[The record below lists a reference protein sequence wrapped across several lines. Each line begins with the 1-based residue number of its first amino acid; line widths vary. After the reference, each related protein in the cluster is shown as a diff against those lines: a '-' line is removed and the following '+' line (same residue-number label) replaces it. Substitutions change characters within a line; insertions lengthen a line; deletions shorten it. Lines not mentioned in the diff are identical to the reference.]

1 MLRIIGGRHKGR
13 RLKMVRD
20 PRIRPMPA
28 KLKESLFNLLQE
40 KVKEADCLDGFAGSG
55 AVGLEALSRG
65 AATVVFIEEYGPAVK
80 IIKQNIERCGFQD
93 RTRVLAEEFNR
104 GVIRLSK
111 EKKRFDIIFIDP
123 PYALLLERNPLKVV
137 KKRDLLKPNGIIAL
151 RHFNKINPD
160 LRFFERFRLLRSG
173 DDVISFFRHRLET
186 EAGKA
191 DSSARNRQSLTRSRL
206 CPQEVKPRR

>member
-1 MLRIIGGRHKGR
+1 
-13 RLKMVRD
+13 MVRD

-65 AATVVFIEEYGPAVK
+65 AATVVFIEEFGPAVK
-80 IIKQNIERCGFQD
+80 IINQNIERCGFQD
-93 RTRVLAEEFNR
+93 KTRVLAAEFNR

-137 KKRDLLKPNGIIAL
+137 KKRGLLKPNGIIVL

-186 EAGKA
+186 EDRKI
-191 DSSARNRQSLTRSRL
+191 DPSARNVQPLTRLSRS
-206 CPQEVKPRR
+206 CPKEVKPRR